1 MGQYTVNA
9 LALGGVYA
17 LFTLGLSLCWGV
29 LNILNLAQGA
39 LFMAGALTA
48 YEIANAASLP
58 FVGAL
63 VAGVVASAVLAGA
76 FELLVFRALRRRAR
90 NVHEAELA
98 ILISTIALAAAV
110 VAVGLVRTGGLA
122 TAYPEDFFRVT
133 PHHVAGVVFTDVQVL
148 IAVCAVLM
156 TVGVVMFVKWTN
168 TGRAIRA
175 VAHDRPTAALM
186 GIDADR
192 LSLGV
197 VSFSAGLAGLAGV
210 LYGARLG
217 FVDAAMGDS
226 LLFKAFVVIVLAG
239 VGSVGWAFVGAVAL
253 ALIETFVTA
262 YASANVENLVVFG
275 IIMLFLAV
283 RPQGIAGRRVQR
295 V

>member
-1 MGQYTVNA
+1 
-9 LALGGVYA
+9 VYA

-39 LFMAGALTA
+39 LFMAGALTS
-48 YEIANAASLP
+48 YEVAKATSLP
-58 FVGAL
+58 FIGAL
-63 VAGVVASAVLAGA
+63 VAGVLASMLLSAAC
-76 FELLVFRALRRRAR
+76 ELLIFRTLRRRAR
-90 NVHEAELA
+90 SVHEAELA

-110 VAVGLVRTGGLA
+110 VAVALVRTGGLA
-122 TAYPEDFFRVT
+122 TAYPDGYFQVT
-133 PHHVAGVVFTDVQVL
+133 PYHVGSVTFSNLQVIIVVVSILMTAGVAL
-148 IAVCAVLM
+148 
-156 TVGVVMFVKWTN
+156 FVRSTN
-168 TGRAIRA
+168 TGRAVRA
-175 VAHDRPTAALM
+175 VAFDRSTAALM

-197 VSFSAGLAGLAGV
+197 ISFSGGLAGLAGV

-217 FVDAAMGDS
+217 FVDAAMGDA

-239 VGSVGWAFVGAVAL
+239 VGSIGWAFAGAFGL
-253 ALIETFVTA
+253 ALLETYMQA
-262 YASANVENLVVFG
+262 YSSANIENLVVFG
-275 IIMLFLAV
+275 IVMLFLAV